1 LDISDGALT
10 IGSSKPAE
18 VLLPEPML
26 IAKVYAVEGGE
37 AKLTSDKFGPTVE
50 EKGLQFN
57 LQAESWRMTF
67 ERSPPNAMRLRA
79 PPPRPPPAPAARG
92 PSWR

>member
-1 LDISDGALT
+1 MSESYKWIASNAEWFNAQGVSNT
-10 IGSSKPAE
+10 IWS
-18 VLLPEPML
+18 L
-26 IAKVYAVEGGE
+26 